1 MKVKVDIYSQKSLGA
16 PLNMITDSV
25 YGDAESYDDISALVV
40 SAITSA
46 SAFLPDQD
54 VTTLV
59 QSMGISRW
67 LDIINLQKYFQS
79 LGFVLSVTEVTSEP
93 VKLGTTG
100 AFIEIVSPR
109 IDLLP
114 VSTVFYDESGNY
126 DILQVVS
133 QIVDKFNLGDPSIIP
148 TASIRQ
154 LISAFNNMEEHGMQ
168 VFPMYNDQL
177 LSELAD
183 YGFELR
189 YIYLD

>member
-1 MKVKVDIYSQKSLGA
+1 MKVKVDIYSQKSVGA
-16 PLNMITDSV
+16 PLNMIMESI
-25 YGDAESYDDISALVV
+25 YGDAESYEDMSALIV

-67 LDIINLQKYFQS
+67 LDIVNLQEYFKS
-79 LGFVLSVTEVTSEP
+79 IGFVLSVTEVTSEP
-93 VKLGTTG
+93 VSLGSTG

-114 VSTVFYDESGNY
+114 VSTVFYDDTGNY

-133 QIVDKFNLGDPSIIP
+133 QIVDKFNIGDPSIIP
-148 TASIRQ
+148 NAAIRQ

-177 LSELAD
+177 LNELAD

-189 YIYLD
+189 YIYID